1 MTRIGRRYWRAYY
14 RMSIRRG
21 RKLRMRCT
29 VEEYEVYGLSIRML
43 RNHHGLD
50 WTASLSPWPDDLPR
64 ARRTHGW
71 KDHEYR
77 CQWEHRVRLQE
88 KHDRV
93 ARRKAC

>member
-14 RMSIRRG
+14 RLNIRRG
-21 RKLRMRCT
+21 RKLRMLCT
-29 VEEYEVYGLSIRML
+29 VEEYEEYGLYIRML

-50 WTASLSPWPDDLPR
+50 WTASLCTWPDDLPR

-71 KDHEYR
+71 KDHKCR

-93 ARRKAC
+93 TRRKAR